1 MGENRGRNGEKS
13 RDSVLNRF
21 LRSEGRSE
29 GVGGWNWLLT
39 GWKRTRSISCAFWP
53 VDARERVAISRR
65 LFFSGRGRKGVE
77 VGDPLE
83 TVENLIDR
91 KRGWDIGWKIGFDR
105 WPRTNATYTS
115 RVQLHIRDGVFP
127 PPSLF
132 RGVVVADFTSLVSIM
147 TIKLVESRDSPS
159 SLLWSINRILG
170 RDNAVWMFPPSR
182 GGTFE
187 KRNKGEEE
195 KEKKKSSFDSFS
207 FWKETSHYWKARSF
221 VRFLPLLLLSMEG
234 GD

>member
-105 WPRTNATYTS
+105 WPRTNA
-115 RVQLHIRDGVFP
+115 P
-127 PPSLF
+127 
-132 RGVVVADFTSLVSIM
+132 
-147 TIKLVESRDSPS
+147 
-159 SLLWSINRILG
+159 LLTHPGFNFIS
-170 RDNAVWMFPPSR
+170 VTEF
-182 GGTFE
+182 F
-187 KRNKGEEE
+187 
-195 KEKKKSSFDSFS
+195 
-207 FWKETSHYWKARSF
+207 
-221 VRFLPLLLLSMEG
+221 LLLLSFEEWSLPISLRSYPSWRLN
-234 GD
+234 